1 MVEPRSQVKRT
12 TTAIGWWLLMLY
24 GFPISIGYDVVLTSS
39 MSPSLRA
46 VRVETA
52 AYRKGDDASSLHVS
66 RLP

>member
-24 GFPISIGYDVVLTSS
+24 AFPISNGYDVVLTSS

-46 VRVETA
+46 VRVVAA
-52 AYRKGDDASSLHVS
+52 AYRKGGDASLLHVS